1 MYAPLSSASRVWA
14 VLSAKP
20 RKEAPALAFLSK
32 EGYEAYCPLL
42 LARRDK
48 AVPTPLFPGYL
59 FVWLS
64 PSMEL
69 PDVRHFPCIRRALTF
84 GDTVACVETELVDHW
99 REREGGR
106 GYLMPDAPPAFD
118 VGQRVRFKEGVFAGL
133 EATVIANL
141 PARERVRV
149 LLEHLG
155 MEVPVEADRSVL
167 N

>member
-1 MYAPLSSASRVWA
+1 MYASLSSAGRVWA

-20 RKEAPALAFLSK
+20 RKETPAVAFMAK
-32 EGYEAYCPLL
+32 EGYRAYCPLL
-42 LARRDK
+42 LGRREK
-48 AVPTPLFPGYL
+48 GAPRPLFPGYL

-64 PSMEL
+64 PKVEL
-69 PDVRHFPCIRRALTF
+69 PEVRRFPGIRRALVF
-84 GDTVACVETELVDHW
+84 GDQVACVEPELVDHW

-106 GYLMPDAPPAFD
+106 GYLTPDPPPAFQ

-133 EATVIANL
+133 EATVVANL
-141 PARERVRV
+141 PARERVKV

-167 N
+167 S